1 MTILR
6 SIFFKMRM
14 FRSFWTIVAA
24 LEREKSSKADT
35 FSFFFVAKQVTERQ
49 WVKYDCT
56 QVSAFLASSFTVSL
70 INEPQRKG
78 KNYAISRNLNFCH

>member
-1 MTILR
+1 M
-6 SIFFKMRM
+6 
-14 FRSFWTIVAA
+14 AA

-56 QVSAFLASSFTVSL
+56 QVSAFLVGSL
-70 INEPQRKG
+70 HG
-78 KNYAISRNLNFCH
+78 FSD

>member
-1 MTILR
+1 M
-6 SIFFKMRM
+6 
-14 FRSFWTIVAA
+14 AA

-56 QVSAFLASSFTVSL
+56 QVSAFLVGSFTVSL

-78 KNYAISRNLNFCH
+78 RKNETTAIQSRNLNFCHSKRDEKK

>member
-1 MTILR
+1 
-6 SIFFKMRM
+6 MRL

-24 LEREKSSKADT
+24 VEREKSSKADT
-35 FSFFFVAKQVTERQ
+35 FSFFFVAQVTERQ

-56 QVSAFLASSFTVSL
+56 QVSAFLVGSFTVSL

-78 KNYAISRNLNFCH
+78 KTTPSLVTSIFATKRKSN

>member
-1 MTILR
+1 M
-6 SIFFKMRM
+6 
-14 FRSFWTIVAA
+14 AA

-35 FSFFFVAKQVTERQ
+35 FSFFFVAQVTERQ

-56 QVSAFLASSFTVSL
+56 QVSAFLVGSFFTVSL

-78 KNYAISRNLNFCH
+78 KTTPSLVTSIFATKRKSN